1 MNVGSNSVLCW
12 FCHQKGH
19 VRRFCD
25 SLSGLNKLLKLAGP
39 NPSCNF
45 SSHRPTTSVSPP
57 LPWFTGV
64 SVAGAG
70 PEPNGPTVLSS
81 PQDAVSG
88 ELNGAP
94 GRAPSSSPPSL
105 FTPQGNPNSSPP
117 LADGAHELAGGMA
130 FLNIDPEPMMLAGF
144 SRVRVEGRQKFAR
157 VVTDRAVPANEDLA
171 IVSITNLP
179 AGEIPFTDI
188 RAAILDL
195 VEGRYELRVTDI
207 QRCPLGRGQAYIR
220 LSRAS
225 DRDSLVHHSPHL
237 FHGLSID
244 FVNHDRGPNARRVLF
259 NRECWLMLIGY
270 PVDDHSLEDIKNA
283 IKSFGRLILW
293 QKDNVLGRIIIKARV
308 TDLVDV
314 PHYLILSEG
323 EDFEGISYTV
333 QCEIIQQNLLGGQ
346 LPDEDIPPGGFDD
359 DEFVFPGI
367 DQAQHFGQFFGQLP
381 AQGNANNNLIAP
393 LIPDLNNLPMDA
405 EQNID
410 LQEDAVM
417 EEIIEQQEGNEE
429 EHQHDELDLQL
440 SISAPNVS
448 SSESVVQ
455 GSYKGPE
462 GALMEQE
469 DSIEEVGNQQVLIHQ
484 QDQVQPVSQ
493 LIQEGVDL
501 Q

>member
-1 MNVGSNSVLCW
+1 
-12 FCHQKGH
+12 
-19 VRRFCD
+19 
-25 SLSGLNKLLKLAGP
+25 
-39 NPSCNF
+39 
-45 SSHRPTTSVSPP
+45 
-57 LPWFTGV
+57 
-64 SVAGAG
+64 
-70 PEPNGPTVLSS
+70 
-81 PQDAVSG
+81 
-88 ELNGAP
+88 
-94 GRAPSSSPPSL
+94 
-105 FTPQGNPNSSPP
+105 
-117 LADGAHELAGGMA
+117 
-130 FLNIDPEPMMLAGF
+130 
-144 SRVRVEGRQKFAR
+144 VEGRQKFAR

-484 QDQVQPVSQ
+484 QDQVQPVAQ
-493 LIQEGVDL
+493 LIQERVDL